1 MAVNDADL
9 NIPVDIAFHGMESS
23 DHLRHQ
29 VMKQAQKLDRF
40 HKHITSLR
48 VVLDAN
54 HKQTDK
60 ATLHCKVEV
69 AVPGA
74 DTLVAQKED
83 RPHEAVNHADQ
94 YSVITEAFEIAV
106 RRVESYVDKHFDH
119 HHKQPHPAAG
129 QARGTVTR
137 VDTERGHGMLET
149 QSGQSLFFQD
159 TAVKG
164 ETLADLEPGMEVTYA
179 LATAEGAY
187 GPEAKEVTRVVGG
200 KTD

>member
-1 MAVNDADL
+1 MAVNGADL
-9 NIPVDIAFHGMESS
+9 TIPVDIAFHGMESS

-29 VMKQAQKLDRF
+29 VIKQARKLDRF
-40 HKHITSLR
+40 HKHITGVR
-48 VVLDAN
+48 VVLEAD

-69 AVPGA
+69 SVPGT

-83 RPHEAVNHADQ
+83 RPHEAVQHADQ
-94 YSVITEAFEIAV
+94 YSVINEAFAVAV

-119 HHKQPHPAAG
+119 HHKRPHPASG
-129 QARGTVTR
+129 QARGTITR
-137 VDTERGHGMLET
+137 VDAERGHGMLET
-149 QSGQSLFFQD
+149 QSGQSLFFQE

-187 GPEAKEVTRVVGG
+187 GPEAREVTRVVGG

>member
-9 NIPVDIAFHGMESS
+9 TIPVDIAFHGMDSS

-29 VMKQAQKLDRF
+29 VIKQARKLDRF
-40 HKHITSLR
+40 HKYITSVR
-48 VVLDAN
+48 VVLEAD
-54 HKQTDK
+54 HKQTAK
-60 ATLHCKVEV
+60 STLHCKVEV
-69 AVPGA
+69 AIPGA

-83 RPHEAVNHADQ
+83 RPHEAVQHADQ
-94 YSVITEAFEIAV
+94 YSVINEAFEIAV

-119 HHKQPHPAAG
+119 HRKQPHPAAG
-129 QARGTVTR
+129 QSRGTITR
-137 VDTERGHGMLET
+137 IDSARGHGMLET
-149 QSGQSLFFQD
+149 ESGQSLFFQD

-179 LATAEGAY
+179 LAQAEGAY

-200 KTD
+200 KTE

>member
-9 NIPVDIAFHGMESS
+9 NVPVDIAFHGMESS

-29 VMKQAQKLDRF
+29 VIKQARKLDRLRR
-40 HKHITSLR
+40 HITGVR
-48 VVLDAN
+48 VVLEAD

-69 AVPGA
+69 SVPGA

-83 RPHEAVNHADQ
+83 RPHEAVMHADQ
-94 YSVITEAFEIAV
+94 YSVINEAFEVAV

-119 HHKQPHPAAG
+119 HHKQPHPASG
-129 QARGTVTR
+129 QARGTITR

-149 QSGQSLFFQD
+149 QGGQSLFFQD

-164 ETLADLEPGMEVTYA
+164 ETLSDLEPGMEVTYA
-179 LATAEGAY
+179 LAAAEGAY